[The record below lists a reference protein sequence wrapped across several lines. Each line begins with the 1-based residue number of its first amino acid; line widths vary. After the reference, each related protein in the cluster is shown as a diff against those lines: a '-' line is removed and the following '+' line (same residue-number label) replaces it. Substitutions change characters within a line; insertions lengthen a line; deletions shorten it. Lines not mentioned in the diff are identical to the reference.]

1 MRFVSVLALGS
12 PQLLCLAFGFGSS
25 SIIVRVSLHAVHV
38 TILYLALIPLPFT
51 LNTRPHTS
59 SHGQSLQVLFLTFL
73 AFSTNQVSIMQVSL
87 PVFLIV
93 ALSSL
98 SCYRCS
104 TKSLLVIPSRTTFE
118 SVLYKA
124 VVDNVNGIVILI
136 LVDLAELACARVLRE
151 LILHGERKHV
161 TKNVIVFRN

>member
-1 MRFVSVLALGS
+1 MQYTEG
-12 PQLLCLAFGFGSS
+12 
-25 SIIVRVSLHAVHV
+25 
-38 TILYLALIPLPFT
+38 TILYLALLPPPFT

-59 SHGQSLQVLFLTFL
+59 SYGQSLKVLFLTFL
-73 AFSTNQVSIMQVSL
+73 AFSTNQAIIIQVSL

-104 TKSLLVIPSRTTFE
+104 TKSFLVIPSRTAFE

-124 VVDNVNGIVILI
+124 VVDSVNRIVMSN
-136 LVDLAELACARVLRE
+136 LVDLAELACARVLSE
-151 LILHGERKHV
+151 LVHRERKRGNKETSSYSG
-161 TKNVIVFRN
+161 TKRRPKSHSIGIWR

>member
-1 MRFVSVLALGS
+1 
-12 PQLLCLAFGFGSS
+12 
-25 SIIVRVSLHAVHV
+25 
-38 TILYLALIPLPFT
+38 
-51 LNTRPHTS
+51 
-59 SHGQSLQVLFLTFL
+59 
-73 AFSTNQVSIMQVSL
+73 MQVSL

-104 TKSLLVIPSRTTFE
+104 TKSLPVIPSRTAFE

>member
-1 MRFVSVLALGS
+1 MQYTEG
-12 PQLLCLAFGFGSS
+12 
-25 SIIVRVSLHAVHV
+25 
-38 TILYLALIPLPFT
+38 TILYLALLPPPFT

-59 SHGQSLQVLFLTFL
+59 SYGQSLKVPFLTFL
-73 AFSTNQVSIMQVSL
+73 AFSTNQSLIIQVSL

-104 TKSLLVIPSRTTFE
+104 TKSLLVIRSRTAFE

-124 VVDNVNGIVILI
+124 VVDNVNRIVMSI
-136 LVDLAELACARVLRE
+136 LVDLPELAWARVLRE
-151 LILHGERKHV
+151 HGNKERHRIQEP
-161 TKNVIVFRN
+161 NGGPSPIP